1 MLHTWK
7 IFKFVTLQMWSQIE
21 HLWENLQ
28 NCYFGKVDLFVL
40 QQYSS
45 VTFEG
50 KYTNLTLW

>member
-28 NCYFGKVDLFVL
+28 NCYSGKADLFVL

-45 VTFEG
+45 VIFEG

>member
-28 NCYFGKVDLFVL
+28 NCYFGKADLFVL

-50 KYTNLTLW
+50 KYANLTLW